1 MPINTPHSESTQGR
15 DISATARPTRRR
27 RRSYGLLADFMDSTT
42 MVGALVTMIWQHR
55 LWWMLPLLIA
65 LLFLGVLMLLQATP
79 IAPIIY
85 PVF

>member
-1 MPINTPHSESTQGR
+1 
-15 DISATARPTRRR
+15 
-27 RRSYGLLADFMDSTT
+27 